1 MTLLAT
7 KPTAMFAEAAEA
19 PGRVA
24 SGGLRRAPA
33 IAELVRRLRA
43 APPRAVVT
51 VARGS
56 SDNAATYARYLIETR
71 LEVLT
76 ASTPPSVASVYAAQT
91 GLADSLC
98 LVISQS
104 GRSPDLLAAAASA
117 ATAGALVVAIVN
129 DEQSPLAAAADLVL
143 PVAAGPE
150 ISVAAT
156 KSFLGTLAAIAELV
170 AAWAGDASLT
180 VGVADLPGLLSA
192 AWDADWSAALPVL
205 VGADHLYVI
214 GRGPALGVVQEAA
227 LKFKETCGLHAE
239 AFSAAEVRH
248 GPMTLAGPSFPV
260 LALVPDDAGREGVEA
275 AIRAFAAQGAPVIA
289 AGATAIPGVVALATG
304 ETHPLLRPLLQA
316 QSLYRLIET
325 VARRRGFDPD
335 RPGYLSKVTQTL

>member
-1 MTLLAT
+1 MTLLAH

-24 SGGLRRAPA
+24 GGRLRRAPV
-33 IAELVRRLRA
+33 IAELARRLRS

-76 ASTPPSVASVYAAQT
+76 ASAPPSVTSVYAARPD
-91 GLADSLC
+91 LAASLC

-104 GRSPDLLAAAASA
+104 GRSPDLLAAAVAA

-129 DEQSPLAAAADLVL
+129 DEASPLAAAADLVL
-143 PVAAGPE
+143 PIAAGSE
-150 ISVAAT
+150 TSVAAT

-170 AAWAGDASLT
+170 AAWAADAPLAA
-180 VGVADLPGLLSA
+180 GVADLPDRLAA
-192 AWDADWSAALPVL
+192 AWDTDWSMAVPVL

-214 GRGPALGVVQEAA
+214 GRGPALGVAQEAA

-239 AFSAAEVRH
+239 AFSAAEIRH
-248 GPMTLAGPSFPV
+248 GPMTLVGPDFPV
-260 LALVPDDAGREGVEA
+260 FALVPDDAGRDGVEA
-275 AIRAFAAQGAPVIA
+275 AIRAFVAQGARVVM
-289 AGATAIPGVVALATG
+289 AGGAEMPGVVALATG
-304 ETHPLLRPLLQA
+304 DAHPLLRPLLQT
-316 QSLYRLIET
+316 QSLYRLVET
-325 VARRRGFDPD
+325 LARQRGFDPD
-335 RPGYLSKVTQTL
+335 RPGFLSKVTQTL